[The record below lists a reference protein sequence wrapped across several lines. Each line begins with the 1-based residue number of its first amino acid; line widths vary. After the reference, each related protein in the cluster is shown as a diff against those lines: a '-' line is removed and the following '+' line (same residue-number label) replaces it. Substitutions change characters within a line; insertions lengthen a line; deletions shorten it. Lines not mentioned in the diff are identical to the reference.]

1 MLRHR
6 ALWRVRDPPPARR
19 RAALCLLVVARS
31 WVAKL
36 RIDVEM
42 ANDLRACRRTPIMKQ
57 RTIRKSPL
65 SQCGTPGCVMNAHHF
80 GSCRWSDS
88 YLRIMMDEVSINN
101 RNEDDEEEKM
111 HKEHEEEDKM
121 RSSSN
126 EN

>member
-1 MLRHR
+1 MSL
-6 ALWRVRDPPPARR
+6 D
-19 RAALCLLVVARS
+19 LLVDSALQETVSDALSVSNDDDRVCVS
-31 WVAKL
+31 AF
-36 RIDVEM
+36 VEY
-42 ANDLRACRRTPIMKQ
+42 LRACRRTPIMKQ
-57 RTIRKSPL
+57 RTVRKSPL

-101 RNEDDEEEKM
+101 RNEDDEKEKM